1 MTEEALD
8 RLAATALEAIR
19 RWMEEQDDHDH
30 DTRQSY

>member
-19 RWMEEQDDHDH
+19 RWMEEQDDHDG
-30 DTRQSY
+30 